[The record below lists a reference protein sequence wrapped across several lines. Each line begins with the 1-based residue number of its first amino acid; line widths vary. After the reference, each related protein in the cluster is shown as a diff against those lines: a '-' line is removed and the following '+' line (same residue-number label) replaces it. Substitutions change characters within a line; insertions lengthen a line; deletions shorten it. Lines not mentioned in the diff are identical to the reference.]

1 MNYILVIPARYKSTR
16 FPGKPLVMIN
26 GKTMIQRVY
35 EQCLQ
40 SIPNEKIYVATEDK
54 RILEYCNENGIQ
66 CVITSDKCL
75 TGTDRVGEVAKL
87 IDADFYINVQGDE
100 PIFNPKDIDLLIN
113 QLYRKTKTVYD
124 VYCGFT
130 KIVEAERFFSKDV
143 PKTVVNMKNE
153 LLYIS
158 RSAIPGNKKGNFNH
172 GYRQVCAYAFSK
184 KSLQLFCSRKEKTYL
199 EKEEDI
205 ELLRFL
211 ELGIK
216 VKMIKMSQDSI
227 PIDRKIDLKRVLNK
241 LK

>member
-1 MNYILVIPARYKSTR
+1 LNYILVIPARFKSTR
-16 FPGKPLVMIN
+16 FPGKPLTLIN

-40 SIPNEKIYVATEDK
+40 SVSKEIIYVATEDT
-54 RILEYCNENGIQ
+54 RILEHCKRNGIQ
-66 CVITSDKCL
+66 CVLTSDKCL

-87 IDADFYINVQGDE
+87 IEADFYINVQGDE
-100 PIFNPKDIDLLIN
+100 PIFNPKDIDLLIK
-113 QLYRKTKTVYD
+113 QLDQKNKSIYD

-130 KIVEAERFFSKDV
+130 KIIEAERFFSNDV
-143 PKTVVNMKNE
+143 PKIVVNMKNE

-158 RSAIPGNKKGNFNH
+158 RSSIPGNKKGNFNN

-184 KSLQLFCSRKEKTYL
+184 KSLQLFCSQKGKTFL
-199 EKEEDI
+199 EGQEDI

-216 VKMIKMSQDSI
+216 VKMIKMSEDSI
-227 PIDRKIDLKRVLNK
+227 PVDRKVDLEKVLNK
-241 LK
+241 LQ